1 MNKQTRNLLIA
12 IVAFLLV
19 IILAAVLYDKLVDK
33 AAPTVSYA
41 PVLRELPQSGSA
53 MDAKASVDEAPTA
66 AKEVAK
72 EERLPQ
78 SESAMS
84 VAAPA
89 DEDSPDVTEEAE
101 EEESDELKMPNI
113 PLFRLD
119 GTQTD
124 FYEVANGKPVVL
136 NYFASWC
143 PPCQAEMPDFVKA
156 YNAHKDE
163 VTFIFLDS
171 LDGERESLATL
182 KTFIRKQKMDE
193 SSVFYDEG
201 IFAYIFQTSSLPT
214 TVFFYGDGAI
224 AGGQLGMVNEQYL
237 QYAIEEIT
245 SEASRKSR

>member
-1 MNKQTRNLLIA
+1 MEHPSTKM
-12 IVAFLLV
+12 
-19 IILAAVLYDKLVDK
+19 
-33 AAPTVSYA
+33 TVEIWSDVVCPFCYIGK
-41 PVLRELPQSGSA
+41 REFGSA
-53 MDAKASVDEAPTA
+53 
-66 AKEVAK
+66 
-72 EERLPQ
+72 
-78 SESAMS
+78 
-84 VAAPA
+84 
-89 DEDSPDVTEEAE
+89 
-101 EEESDELKMPNI
+101 
-113 PLFRLD
+113 LD
-119 GTQTD
+119 R
-124 FYEVANGKPVVL
+124 F
-136 NYFASWC
+136 
-143 PPCQAEMPDFVKA
+143 
-156 YNAHKDE
+156 AHKDE